1 MMNDLKRK
9 SFFNKYK
16 KTMVITLS
24 CILLAL
30 FIGVI
35 IIYQKREALL
45 KVAVEKGI
53 VKAKSKYN
61 LNVKI
66 ASYGFNGLSTVY
78 FKGIDVVPQGKDKLA
93 SFNDLK
99 LGVKLWPLL
108 FGNIKIGELAIYN
121 STISLVK
128 KDTVS
133 NYDFLFKKAEKD
145 TTAKAS
151 KIDLSELA
159 NKLINQ
165 VLDKIPDD
173 MDVRNFLVEFDNDT
187 THVSLLTESAT
198 INDGEVNS
206 IIKLNT
212 NQAVWHV
219 TGTADPSNQQLDLK
233 FFADKKKVEVPYLF
247 EKYGLRIGFD
257 TVRTIMTNAER
268 SDDKFEIDGTWYVRN
283 LVINHPKIAKND
295 VVVKSGS
302 IDAKLL
308 VGSNY
313 IALDS
318 SSIISLGKAQINPFV
333 KITLGA
339 KKIYEL
345 KVNAYD
351 QVAQHVFDSFPLG
364 LFESLEGIK
373 VQGKLDY
380 ALNFYLDAAKPDKVV
395 FSSSLS
401 GSDDFKILRFGLTN
415 FQKINSPFVYTP
427 YEKGKPVRDI
437 MIGPGNPNYTP
448 ITSISPNVKNALLTS
463 EDPSFY
469 SHKGFVEESIRQSI
483 ATNFKA
489 KSFKRGGSTIS
500 MQLVK
505 NVYLSRQ
512 KNLARKFEEI
522 LIVWLIE
529 NQHLTSKSRM
539 YEVYLNIIEWGRN
552 VYGIGEASRYYFG
565 KSPAEL
571 TLGEAI
577 YLAHIVPKPKSSLYA
592 WQPSGALKSYLT
604 GYFNLIGGLMA
615 RRGYTEP
622 DSSNYGF
629 YNVRLKENLRQQI
642 APNDYVPDSLLEDED
657 NGFFNLNIFNKKS
670 SKDSVE
676 NKEAFLKKV
685 FNNDPVKKDSLSK
698 TAKELRQERREQRK
712 KGSDN

>member
-78 FKGIDVVPQGKDKLA
+78 FKGIDVVPQGKYKLA

-339 KKIYEL
+339 KKVYEL

-571 TLGEAI
+571 TIGEAI

>member
-53 VKAKSKYN
+53 VKAKNKYN

-165 VLDKIPDD
+165 VLDKIPED

-233 FFADKKKVEVPYLF
+233 FFADKKKVEAPYLF

-339 KKIYEL
+339 KKVYEL

-571 TLGEAI
+571 TIGEAI

>member
-78 FKGIDVVPQGKDKLA
+78 FKGIDVVPQGKYKLA

-187 THVSLLTESAT
+187 THVSLLTERAT

-339 KKIYEL
+339 KKVYEL

-571 TLGEAI
+571 TIGEAI

-657 NGFFNLNIFNKKS
+657 NGFFNLNVFNKKS
-670 SKDSVE
+670 IKDSVE